1 MRNILE
7 KKLLKCYK
15 RYMIG
20 ASEFKKHMYAVIHV
34 LFRLFFLGSFS
45 EKLVFYLIGFFH
57 QATVIF
63 DDISANYF

>member
-34 LFRLFFLGSFS
+34 LFRLFF
-45 EKLVFYLIGFFH
+45 
-57 QATVIF
+57 
-63 DDISANYF
+63 